1 MAHASAVEWKG
12 DDVKPKKSHDVMSQT
27 VLHMV
32 FNSANTDRDRNTHTH
47 TEKDTR
53 ATCEIWFDLK

>member
-32 FNSANTDRDRNTHTH
+32 FNSANTDRDMNTHTQRKTLAQH
-47 TEKDTR
+47 VRSGST
-53 ATCEIWFDLK
+53 